1 MGSLRGGGRLP
12 PPPGT
17 LVPLLVNDY
26 IETLPNILSVQGAV
40 KGLERTLTRTSGQI
54 RTQFSAKRPLPDSLE
69 QEPQDETKRD
79 ATSKAISASIS
90 LLEQRIDAPDPMDQR
105 PLEDPLGKYTRIR
118 RPASSVLRLLDYFQ
132 KYADIYVPWDW
143 EMLAD
148 GIPLEQAYQTGA
160 ADFSGML
167 PDLICL
173 HNELL
178 KINLENARTLMRL
191 QQQVAGDIGRRGPT
205 TKALETLFKDSME
218 TLEESIELQTHFE
231 GYGPSL
237 LADLSL
243 GDRTKYLLYDPTRQR
258 LIFDTRA
265 YMKRVIPDDYE
276 SEAAA
281 EELDQRIAS
290 LCSGGLLKAYNQ
302 GALPSGRQNL
312 SNVSASPARHVR
324 AGGAAAPPMIETR
337 GEHQGSRPQG
347 ASAAAALSAYP
358 VHVLSSDGPQAVSRP
373 RSGAGV
379 LENFVEQENRL
390 SVPSASPH
398 RPIRRNCPRRTQP
411 KQESVP
417 TSGSSTAALTEIREP
432 LSEITKTT
440 VNFEEPVRSRGAG
453 SLVPPLA
460 MSKLVR

>member
-1 MGSLRGGGRLP
+1 MESLRGGGRLP
-12 PPPGT
+12 PPPVT
-17 LVPLLVNDY
+17 LLPLLVNDY

-54 RTQFSAKRPLPDSLE
+54 RTQFLTKPPLPDSLE
-69 QEPQDETKRD
+69 QESQDETKRA
-79 ATSKAISASIS
+79 ATSKATSASTS
-90 LLEQRIDAPDPMDQR
+90 PLEQRIDVPDPMNQ
-105 PLEDPLGKYTRIR
+105 PALEDPLGKYTRIR
-118 RPASSVLRLLDYFQ
+118 RPVSSVLRLLDYFQ
-132 KYADIYVPWDW
+132 KYADVYVAWDW

-148 GIPLEQAYQTGA
+148 GIPVEQAYQIGA
-160 ADFSGML
+160 TDFSAML

-178 KINLENARTLMRL
+178 KINLANARTLMRL
-191 QQQVAGDIGRRGPT
+191 QQQVAGDIGHKGPT
-205 TKALETLFKDSME
+205 TKALEKLFNDSME
-218 TLEESIELQTHFE
+218 TLEESVKLQTHFE
-231 GYGPSL
+231 DYGPSL

-265 YMKRVIPDDYE
+265 YMKRVIPDDFE

-290 LCSGGLLKAYNQ
+290 LCSDGILKAYNQ
-302 GALPSGRQNL
+302 GVLPSGRRNL
-312 SNVSASPARHVR
+312 SNVSACPARHVR
-324 AGGAAAPPMIETR
+324 AEGAVAPSTIETR
-337 GEHQGSRPQG
+337 GEYQESRPLG
-347 ASAAAALSAYP
+347 ASAAAAVGAHP
-358 VHVLSSDGPQAVSRP
+358 VHVLPSDGPRAVSRS

-379 LENFVEQENRL
+379 LENFAEQENRL
-390 SVPSASPH
+390 SVPSTSPH
-398 RPIRRNCPRRTQP
+398 RPIRRNCLRRTQP

-417 TSGSSTAALTEIREP
+417 ASVSSAAGPTEIHEP

-440 VNFEEPVRSRGAG
+440 VNCEKPIRSRGAG